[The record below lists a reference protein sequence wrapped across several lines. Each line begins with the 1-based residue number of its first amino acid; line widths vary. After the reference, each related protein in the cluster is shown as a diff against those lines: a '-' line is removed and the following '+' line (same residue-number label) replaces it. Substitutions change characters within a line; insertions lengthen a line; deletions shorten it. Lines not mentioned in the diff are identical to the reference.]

1 MRICCLVGLVL
12 LGIWASPVRAWEN
25 VLISDLA
32 EEIRLSDLVVRG
44 RVEQVLNERFTCHA
58 FTQHVLL
65 RVDKLYK
72 GTYTEPT
79 MKLFLGLPVV
89 ETSDKGHHV
98 DVEARNRQAGRPR
111 LAATDGDDIIV
122 PVKRAEIVIIPKSE
136 LKPGEPDSYYVAP
149 SFYRIRDGRIV
160 GSPFSLSKELE
171 AHGKLGA
178 FERLVSKLVDDERRT
193 KPPAYRL
200 GKVLFFDDFDD
211 NSVAGWT
218 FLVGHR
224 GAPEEI
230 DSFYGEKWVGPGLR
244 WTHKYP
250 KAKRGHRGRLMRDP
264 ETGNYEGVLDM
275 AKIQIGA
282 YDGRL
287 RLRCGRLWHHVTV
300 VAGDPSWTDYQVEC
314 DVINLNDKLL
324 STPIWPETIAQESY
338 LEFGLYGRVRV
349 PNFPET
355 QGEHSLIAFE
365 FGPYSNEMTM
375 VPLWTQVSRRVWH
388 NTCQIRVKWPDA
400 EGGREAS
407 FWNKK
412 TRLLDTKAY
421 HVPQKKR
428 LRLKARFMGNRLE
441 AYIDDVKYL
450 EGVLDPMPELFRSG
464 RIALWTFETWA
475 EFDNVKVTELVPVRP
490 TARATLGR

>member
-1 MRICCLVGLVL
+1 MCNEARRL
-12 LGIWASPVRAWEN
+12 LGAILIGVCTAPALAWEN

-32 EEIRLSDLVVRG
+32 EEIRLSEVVVRG

-58 FTQHVLL
+58 FSQHVVL
-65 RVDKLYK
+65 RVSHVYK
-72 GTYTEPT
+72 GHYREDT

-98 DVEARNRQAGRPR
+98 DVEARNREAGRPR
-111 LAATDGDDIIV
+111 LAAVPGDDLIV
-122 PVKRAEIVIIPKSE
+122 PVTQAEIVIIPKSE
-136 LKPGEPDSYYVAP
+136 LKPGEPDSYYLAP
-149 SFYRIRDGRIV
+149 SFYRIRDGQVV
-160 GSPFSLSKELE
+160 GSPFSLSKELA
-171 AHGKLGA
+171 AHSRLEA
-178 FERLVSKLVDDERRT
+178 FERLMARLIEAERQAS
-193 KPPAYRL
+193 PPAYRL

-211 NSVAGWT
+211 NSTAGWT

-250 KAKRGHRGRLMRDP
+250 KKMRGRRGRLTQDP
-264 ETGNYEGVLDM
+264 QTGNYEGVLDM

-287 RLRCGRLWHHVTV
+287 RLRCSRLWHHVTV

-314 DVINLNDKLL
+314 DVINYNDKLL
-324 STPIWPETIAQESY
+324 STPQWPETIAQESY
-338 LEFGLYGRVRV
+338 LEFGLYGRVNV

-355 QGEHSLIAFE
+355 RGEHSLIAFE

-375 VPLWTQVSRRVWH
+375 VPLWTQVPRRVWH
-388 NTCQIRVKWPDA
+388 NLCQIRVKWPDP

-412 TRLLDTKAY
+412 TRILATKAY
-421 HVPQKKR
+421 HIPQNKR
-428 LRLKARFMGNRLE
+428 IRLKARFMGNRVE

-450 EGVLDPMPELFRSG
+450 DATLDPLPELFRRG

-475 EFDNVKVTELVPVRP
+475 EFDNVKVTELIPVQ
-490 TARATLGR
+490 TAAKND